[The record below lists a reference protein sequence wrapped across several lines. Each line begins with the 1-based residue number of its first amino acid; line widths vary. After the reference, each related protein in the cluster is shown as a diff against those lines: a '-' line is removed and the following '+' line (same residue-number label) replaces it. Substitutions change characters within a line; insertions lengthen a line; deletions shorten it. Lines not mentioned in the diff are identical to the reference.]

1 MANSKERKP
10 QTTVW
15 HTQTQTHTHW
25 LFCFSVRPFFL
36 SVLVLGWQTLT
47 ALTHTH
53 IKEDWRA
60 GQQSALQT
68 DHQHTHTHTHTHNC
82 QTDSKEWRS
91 GSFRNITIH
100 LQNNRVIS
108 WAYQS
113 RAEPRQTALHSEA
126 VSLSF
131 AWANRA
137 ITIHT
142 RLNVHS
148 CHTTQDKFLYSL
160 FFPQNMREQKQ
171 SHVNILLVELQGRT
185 IPKKVVVNTLNST
198 MYK

>member
-1 MANSKERKP
+1 M
-10 QTTVW
+10 
-15 HTQTQTHTHW
+15 
-25 LFCFSVRPFFL
+25 
-36 SVLVLGWQTLT
+36 LGWQTLT

-68 DHQHTHTHTHTHNC
+68 DHQHTRTHTHNC

-113 RAEPRQTALHSEA
+113 RAPPNCFTLRSGEFKFRPSLQSDNHSHLAECPFM
-126 VSLSF
+126 SHYFRLSSS
-131 AWANRA
+131 
-137 ITIHT
+137 I
-142 RLNVHS
+142 
-148 CHTTQDKFLYSL
+148 LYFVFRSK
-160 FFPQNMREQKQ
+160 FPQNMREQRE
-171 SHVNILLVELQGRT
+171 SRVINVSLVKLQGRR
-185 IPKKVVVNTLNST
+185 IPKQVVVNTLRCKNGWFTIQCLRLVFIKSEHLWIPHLISFNLDST